1 MPRVKSAALPLRCCI
16 WVSIKSLFFEKQ
28 QQNKTMAVD
37 YCQRKAAKKQRRRL
51 NDGKKKSNSD
61 GAAGGEGGS
70 SSKDKKSRP
79 KRGRSGPRRLCKG
92 MCFQVP
98 KVSRKGESID

>member
-1 MPRVKSAALPLRCCI
+1 MV
-16 WVSIKSLFFEKQ
+16 
-28 QQNKTMAVD
+28 VD

-51 NDGKKKSNSD
+51 NDGKKKTGNAD
-61 GAAGGEGGS
+61 GAAGGEGGAS
-70 SSKDKKSRP
+70 GKDKKSRP

-98 KVSRKGESID
+98 KVRVGEGGEETGIWGM